1 MNEENITEYLVEH
14 IESINDMDTPVFE
27 RYKAQ
32 FLLDNREIIKK
43 YVPFM
48 KRFSICMRN
57 CFSNSLFTFNGAF
70 YNNSTKFS
78 YTRIRLGQR
87 KVLVPIEFNC
97 IMEAILTKNLNESGL
112 FRKSANISDLERC
125 FSLINDKE
133 TRQMY
138 RLEIINRLLPFN
150 IITLTVVYKR
160 LFDNYEMPLIP
171 HSYLKILLNVAKL
184 ENKYE
189 QIVIL
194 KYVLYMIPKSN
205 RNMVDSI
212 TQFFALM
219 RYLVTNYNKKPT
231 HNMDL
236 HGFAVVIMPK
246 IFLKPGTSVSLNDIN
261 DLIKITEFL
270 FENRKILFSVGVE
283 RIKRNGQY
291 MVDYYDSGIV
301 AKVVHKGETDMDEVE
316 EGDDYDDTTGE
327 S

>member
-1 MNEENITEYLVEH
+1 MNEENITEYLVEY

-32 FLLDNREIIKK
+32 FLNENHEIIQKH
-43 YVPFM
+43 VPFLTKIRISAQNFVSM
-48 KRFSICMRN
+48 NMFAC
-57 CFSNSLFTFNGAF
+57 NGEF
-70 YNNSTKFS
+70 YSYNTKFS

-125 FSLINDKE
+125 FCLINDSE

-138 RLEIINRLLPFN
+138 RLEIINRLLPFD
-150 IITLTVVYKR
+150 IITLTVAYKR

-171 HSYLKILLNVAKL
+171 RLYLKVLLKVAKL

-189 QIVIL
+189 QVVLL
-194 KYVLYMIPKSN
+194 KYILYMMPKSN
-205 RNMVDSI
+205 RNMLDSI

-219 RYLVTNYNKKPT
+219 RHLVTNYNQKPT

-246 IFLKPGTSVSLNDIN
+246 IFLKPGTPVNLDDIN
-261 DLIKITEFL
+261 DLIKVTEFI
-270 FENRKILFSVGVE
+270 FENRKIIFSVGVE
-283 RIKRNGQY
+283 RMKRNGQY
-291 MVDYYDSGIV
+291 VTDYYDSGVV
-301 AKVVHKGETDMDEVE
+301 AKVVHKGETDIDEIE
-316 EGDDYDDTTGE
+316 EEEDNTED